1 MHILN
6 SQYHDANKVDNG
18 FWREIGVKSD
28 AITETESILLSA
40 RIKAMLAT
48 FKMPALLELCE
59 LYDIAIRDDEESIKD
74 QLRSLPLEQRHL
86 ILFLH
91 DFSNR
96 KKKTIYTYYDNLTL
110 EETQYTKSSLA
121 KLLHLYKTNPVHL
134 IQIFTWYLWD
144 NRASGKL
151 FVFDKAIS
159 SSVAHNIAREYNFH
173 VRLRDTL
180 FQGSGNKNYYRVF
193 SSSTVNN
200 KVLILLYRLI
210 SDAPRPDFVT
220 APRNREVSPALFL
233 IDVEKKTVEIKALT
247 TEEASIKKYL
257 EQTFGSPLSEVQTE
271 VFTEYKKE
279 VFINTIIKGSSTT
292 AIGQPVRDFTIFK
305 IRFRNSPLKNSPKV
319 TLELDDL
326 DIWPSVE
333 EAHAQGVVNL
343 ESLKDLESMHF
354 KSSEGS
360 RVIKSTILEN
370 GNVIFSMDDS
380 NLDQL
385 SKKAIEKKFI
395 EKFGV
400 PLYREI
406 SNEHF
411 EEGKADKVDYLL
423 AASSV
428 EKPSPYE
435 RSIIATLKDQKILE
449 ENVTKYFYCANCQID
464 YSYEDSEDVP
474 NKCDSCDGQQIIT
487 KVGSVLN
494 ANINEVY
501 KFIKERIKVGNT
513 TWFVSR
519 ENELNL
525 GSTKLKCMH
534 LTTIRNEEK
543 HLQLVF
549 ADKSIQKSA
558 LKYLNRQMK
567 PTLLILIGQQER
579 MINYNDYSCVE
590 PTNFGKIYIKGEQ
603 EFPLFLDEIY
613 ETLERR
619 TKTYISATANAA
631 FHAISNLSEEKL
643 SKKEYTDK
651 MFEDHVYAML
661 KDIFPNAEKWGKEM
675 SGQEVPEG
683 IFTVSF
689 RDDKE
694 NKVYQKVFSYD
705 CKLNINGKGYDLNIS
720 EQRKAVQY
728 VNTLNQNDYIRA
740 FSDHHQLSGHIFI
753 SNQFREN
760 NFKTMSEHFYQHL
773 DDSYDTQAIFLDVKV
788 LCYLYDNFCKHSV
801 KINNSR
807 KIFYRDLFKALMAE
821 QVTISS
827 IDNVLRKALD
837 EHLAE
842 YKTLP
847 TNKIT
852 LELKGQ

>member
-6 SQYHDANKVDNG
+6 SQYHDAKIDNG

-28 AITETESILLSA
+28 AITETDSILLSA
-40 RIKAMLAT
+40 RIKTMLASL
-48 FKMPALLELCE
+48 KMSALLELCE
-59 LYDIAIRDDEESIKD
+59 LYDIATRENEESIKD
-74 QLRSLPLEQRHL
+74 QLCSLPLEQRHL

-96 KKKTIYTYYDNLTL
+96 KKKTVYTFYDNVAP

-121 KLLHLYKTNPVHL
+121 KLIHLYRINPVYL

-151 FVFDKAIS
+151 YVFDKAIS
-159 SSVAHNIAREYNFH
+159 SSVAHNIAREYNYH
-173 VRLRDTL
+173 IQLRDTL

-193 SSSTVNN
+193 SSSNVNN

-233 IDVEKKTVEIKALT
+233 IDIEKKTVEIKALT
-247 TEEASIKKYL
+247 TEESSIKKYL
-257 EQTFGSPLSEVQTE
+257 EQTLGSPLGQVQTE

-279 VFINTIIKGSSTT
+279 VFINTILKGSSTT
-292 AIGQPVRDFTIFK
+292 AIGQPIRDFTVFK
-305 IRFRNSPLKNSPKV
+305 IKFRNSPLKNSPKV

-333 EAHAQGVVNL
+333 EAHAQGAINL

-354 KSSEGS
+354 RSSEGS
-360 RVIKSTILEN
+360 RVIKSTILDN

-380 NLDQL
+380 NLDHV
-385 SKKAIEKKFI
+385 SKKAIEQKFI

-411 EEGKADKVDYLL
+411 EEGKADKIDYLL
-423 AASSV
+423 SASSV

-435 RSIIATLKDQKILE
+435 LSIIAALKDKRILE
-449 ENVTKYFYCANCQID
+449 ENITKYYFCANCRID
-464 YSYEDSEDVP
+464 YSYEEPKDVP
-474 NKCDSCDGQQIIT
+474 NECDNCDGQRIIT
-487 KVGSVLN
+487 KIGSVLN
-494 ANINEVY
+494 ANVNEVY
-501 KFIKERIKVGNT
+501 KLIKERIKVGNV
-513 TWFVSR
+513 TWFISR

-525 GSTKLKCMH
+525 GPTKLKCMH
-534 LTTIRNEEK
+534 LAIKRNEEK

-549 ADKSIQKSA
+549 ADKSIQKRA

-579 MINYNDYSCVE
+579 MIDYSDYSCVE
-590 PTNFGKIYIKGEQ
+590 PANFGKIYLKGEQ
-603 EFPLFLDEIY
+603 EFSLFLDEIY
-613 ETLERR
+613 DTLERR

-661 KDIFPNAEKWGKEM
+661 KDIFPNTEKWGKEM
-675 SGQEVPEG
+675 SGEEVPEG
-683 IFTVSF
+683 IFTISF

-694 NKVYQKVFSYD
+694 NRVHQKVFSYD
-705 CKLNINGKGYDLNIS
+705 CKLNTNGKGYDLNIS

-728 VNTLNQNDYIRA
+728 ANTLNQNDYIRA
-740 FSDHHQLSGHIFI
+740 FSDRNQLSGHIFI

-773 DDSYDTQAIFLDVKV
+773 NDSYDTQAIFLDVKV

-807 KIFYRDLFKALMAE
+807 KIFYRDVFKAMMAE

-827 IDNVLRKALD
+827 IDSVLRKALD
-837 EHLAE
+837 EDLAE